1 MFKALKLSGFNI
13 EKTHLQQIERIEK
26 LVALVFIAFVWC
38 YKVGIYI
45 DQNENKVKIK
55 KHGYR
60 AKSLF
65 IHGLDYISNILLN
78 PQKQSKIDVFKFLSC
93 S

>member
-1 MFKALKLSGFNI
+1 MFKALKSSGFNI
-13 EKTHLQQIERIEK
+13 EKTHLQDVVRVEK
-26 LVALVFIAFVWC
+26 LVSLVFIAFVWC

-45 DQNENKVKIK
+45 DLNEQKIK
-55 KHGYR
+55 IHDYR

-65 IHGLDYISNILLN
+65 KYGLDYVSNILLN
-78 PQKQSKIDVFKFLSC
+78 PQNQSNVDVFKFLSC